1 MTESVTYRELF
12 RGEAGR
18 LAVGLLLLEFVAAV
32 QVFVTATLLP
42 LVSSQLHGQRYYG
55 LALSAA
61 TVALFVSTPLA
72 TPIAQRIGSRTV
84 LLAAGVLYVAG
95 TVLSAV
101 AMSMPVF
108 AAGRVVQGLGGG
120 AMFALGYAI
129 VAEDFPSRLRS
140 RMIALLTSM
149 WLLPSL
155 LGPAGAAVLA
165 ALVGWRWALLAVL
178 PPLVAAVALVA
189 RRVSDR
195 TPVEQAR
202 GLPLMAVAVMSVGAV
217 AISFAGSRSG
227 GVALGLMA
235 IGLVLVLGGAMRVL
249 PDGTFSGGPPPAAAV
264 GGLLLALFVFF
275 GADGLITLY
284 VTDGLGASI
293 GWAAAALSAGSVAWS
308 LTTLA
313 QPRLLDRTGQ
323 RGFGIVAG
331 GSLMITLG
339 LAALLLVLLLIPSG
353 SGPAAEL
360 MVIAAWTA
368 GGAGM
373 GLVYPTLALGA
384 LLVPAARA
392 GTAAAAVVLTE
403 ALGGTLSLAISG
415 SLVSLSTTLTGAY
428 RTGLLLSY
436 AMFTL
441 ISAAVLYY
449 ARRAPTR
456 LVEG

>member
-1 MTESVTYRELF
+1 MTQGVTYRQLL

-42 LVSSQLHGQRYYG
+42 LVSAQLHGERYYG

-72 TPIAQRIGSRTV
+72 IPIAHRVGSRAV
-84 LLAAGVLYVAG
+84 LLGSGVLYVAG
-95 TVLSAV
+95 TLLSAT
-101 AMSMPVF
+101 ATSMPVF
-108 AAGRVVQGLGGG
+108 AAGRVVQGLGSG
-120 AMFALGYAI
+120 AMLALGYAI

-165 ALVGWRWALLAVL
+165 TVVGWRWALLAVL
-178 PPLVAAVALVA
+178 PPLVAAVALVS
-189 RRVSDR
+189 RRMSGR
-195 TPVEQAR
+195 AAVEQA
-202 GLPLMAVAVMSVGAV
+202 GAVPLVAVAVMSAGAV

-227 GVALGLMA
+227 GVALGLLA
-235 IGLVLVLGGAMRVL
+235 VGLVLVLGGAMRVL
-249 PDGTFSGGPPPAAAV
+249 PDGSFFGAPPPAAAV
-264 GGLLLALFVFF
+264 GGLLLALFAFF
-275 GADGLITLY
+275 GGDGLITLY

-293 GWAAAALSAGSVAWS
+293 GWAAAALSAGGVAWS
-308 LTTLA
+308 LATLA
-313 QPRLLDRTGQ
+313 QPRLLDRSGQ
-323 RGFGIVAG
+323 RGFAIVAS

-339 LAALLLVLLLIPSG
+339 LAAMLVVLLLVPSG
-353 SGPAAEL
+353 GPAVAL
-360 MVIAAWTA
+360 VVIAAWTA

-373 GLVYPTLALGA
+373 GLVYPTLTLGA

-415 SLVSLSTTLTGAY
+415 SLVSLSATLTGTY

-449 ARRAPTR
+449 ARRAPAR